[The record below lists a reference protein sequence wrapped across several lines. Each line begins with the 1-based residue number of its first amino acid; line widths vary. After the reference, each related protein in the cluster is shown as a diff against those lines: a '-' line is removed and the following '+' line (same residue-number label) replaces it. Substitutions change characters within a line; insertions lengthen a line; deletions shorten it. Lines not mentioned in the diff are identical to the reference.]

1 MQIPMREPG
10 SLPLGSGLVGPETA
24 KKVRAASQKIIIRAQ
39 KIRLAWRLVL
49 VGVLIC
55 SAAILWLSQ
64 TSTIVEL
71 GYKME
76 QIDKNEV
83 VLNRNAEL
91 LNTEIGKLTGIHQ
104 IEKIARDKLGMVDA
118 SKKIFLE
125 IPASSESAR
134 EGANTNPRL
143 YQVSDWWRIVSQM
156 LPNPW
161 RDNLPT
167 RPR

>member
-24 KKVRAASQKIIIRAQ
+24 KKVRAARQKIIFRAQ

-83 VLNRNAEL
+83 KLNRTAEL
-91 LNTEIGKLTGIHQ
+91 LNTEIGKLTNLRQ
-104 IEKIARDKLGMVDA
+104 IDKVARETLKMTEA
-118 SKKIFLE
+118 TKKIYLD
-125 IPASSESAR
+125 IPVSSESAR
-134 EGANTNPRL
+134 DGDNPNPRL
-143 YQVSDWWRIVSQM
+143 YQVNDWWRIVSQM
-156 LPNPW
+156 LPDKW
-161 RDNLPT
+161 KDSLPA